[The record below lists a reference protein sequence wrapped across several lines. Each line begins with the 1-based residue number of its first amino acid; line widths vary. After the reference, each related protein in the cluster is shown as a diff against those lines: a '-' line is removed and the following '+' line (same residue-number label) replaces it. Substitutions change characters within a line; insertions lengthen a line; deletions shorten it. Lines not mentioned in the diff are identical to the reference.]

1 MGGTRKDAK
10 GRGKEG
16 EKGRGGV
23 GQGVRGGEGNSR
35 RRLVIKGREGDGWDM
50 SGVGVGRGRFRYV
63 GSGGDVCA
71 TLVPG
76 SLQVHNQQLLE
87 RVRCMSSSHQR
98 EVTQL
103 RHEYEAKMEKA
114 GTQIHVHA
122 RTHTRTHTHAHTMLL
137 SVPCVSMCC
146 VCVTACMH
154 RAMSTSPGG

>member
-1 MGGTRKDAK
+1 MGHEWS
-10 GRGKEG
+10 RGE
-16 EKGRGGV
+16 
-23 GQGVRGGEGNSR
+23 Q
-35 RRLVIKGREGDGWDM
+35 RE
-50 SGVGVGRGRFRYV
+50 VQI

-114 GTQIHVHA
+114 GT
-122 RTHTRTHTHAHTMLL
+122 HTHTMLL

-154 RAMSTSPGG
+154 RAMPTSPGG